1 MRQEYQTQPMF
12 PIRCWSFKAPS
23 GMNNAVLEAA
33 QKLEYRNY
41 NAEYG
46 VGTSSS
52 ILKHRDFFDLHQ
64 WFQFCIDTLHID
76 NGWNCDRIVIN
87 KSWVNRSDAGSGHHH
102 APHRHPM
109 SFLSGIYYMTEGPS
123 TEFRDPLAQREWA
136 QLHLD
141 GAPITDST
149 QFVRPIP
156 GGLFVFPS
164 YMIHASDPNPLDFGA
179 PSDDADSDASDV
191 DPAASDADNP
201 IWGAGRVPLCGL
213 NNCAGRTLV
222 RICIENVSCK
232 LHFR

>member
-1 MRQEYQTQPMF
+1 MRQDYQTKPMF

-23 GMNNAVLEAA
+23 GMNDDVLEAA

-87 KSWVNRSDAGSGHHH
+87 KSWVNRSDAESGHHH

-109 SFLSGIYYMTEGPS
+109 SFLSGIYYMTEGPA
-123 TEFRDPLAQREWA
+123 TEFRDPLSQREWA

-156 GGLFVFPS
+156 GGLFIFPS
-164 YMIHASDPNPLDFGA
+164 YMIHSSDPNYETKDRFTISFNTFPSGHVNAGGWDRPMIDIHTNGWKDLGPLELSKF
-179 PSDDADSDASDV
+179 
-191 DPAASDADNP
+191 
-201 IWGAGRVPLCGL
+201 L
-213 NNCAGRTLV
+213 
-222 RICIENVSCK
+222 K
-232 LHFR
+232 